1 MMKQTREERI
11 KAAVQAE
18 LDAFVEENAAL
29 TGVNSEEDHDDT
41 AAANLE
47 DIQMELQEAIEAKDK
62 AQQEVLRIA
71 GEAEK
76 KQEELTAVSAEL
88 ACVKE
93 AYEGLQKSADTMS
106 VTIAALQEELAGFKA
121 LVKDADEPA
130 EVKK

>member
-11 KAAVQAE
+11 KAAAQAE

-29 TGVNSEEDHDDT
+29 TGGTSDEEQDDT
-41 AAANLE
+41 AASNLE
-47 DIQMELQEAIEAKDK
+47 DIQMELQEAIEAKEK
-62 AQQEVLRIA
+62 AEQQVLRIA

-88 ACVKE
+88 ATVKE

-106 VTIAALQEELAGFKA
+106 ETIAALQNELAGFKA
-121 LVKDADEPA
+121 LVKDAGEPA